1 MADIIGKRKI
11 SKSKSEQTVNLKQ
24 LLGEAPTQDQKS
36 RFAREAIEVINQRT
50 LDGKDVDESKFTPYS
65 EAYAERKGVTPD
77 SVDLFLSGDM
87 LESLKLTKDTPHTVS
102 FGIEGGDAAKK
113 SYYHNTGTAKGG
125 KKREFFG
132 ITRSEAE
139 KIAESIKKDVVDRED
154 SVGFT
159 LAELR
164 AALSAIGLKE

>member
-24 LLGEAPTQDQKS
+24 LLGEVPTQDQKS

-50 LDGKDVDESKFTPYS
+50 LDGKDVDKSKFTPYS

-113 SYYHNTGTAKGG
+113 SFYHNTGDGNNP
-125 KKREFFG
+125 KREFFG

-164 AALSAIGLKE
+164 AALTAIGLKE